1 MLCGHCRD
9 ISYKNVQLDD
19 DGDGNPDRTVY
30 AILSNFQGSKAGG
43 GGYMRILDFRD
54 SDIYIYTYSPITI
67 PANTPRAKP
76 RLPCPCPDCGI
87 WRNRV

>member
-30 AILSNFQGSKAGG
+30 AILSNFQGGKAGG

-54 SDIYIYTYSPITI
+54 SDIYIYTYSPYYDSCEYPKGKTEATV
-67 PANTPRAKP
+67 P
-76 RLPCPCPDCGI
+76 LP
-87 WRNRV
+87 